1 MSVNQTAYLSSQG
14 EYTSFS
20 FKGVNIRFRTSKAL
34 ERYTKVVEW
43 DNGYLVVMA
52 KYADMP
58 ETEEYIDLVPILENL
73 YFEPNQF
80 LKPIQKVG
88 IRYVQ

>member
-1 MSVNQTAYLSSQG
+1 MNHTAYLSNQG

-20 FKGVNIRFRTSKAL
+20 FADVNIRFRTSKVL
-34 ERYTKVVEW
+34 ECYTEVVEW
-43 DNGYLVVMA
+43 DNGYLVVKA
-52 KYADMP
+52 KYAGMP
-58 ETEEYIDLVPILENL
+58 ETEEFIDLVPILENL
-73 YFEPNQF
+73 YFEPNEF